1 MRVAVLSG
9 KGGTGKTFVSVRLAL
24 AAPAATYVD
33 CDVEEPDGR
42 LFLQPQQVTREPV
55 EVTLPDFDAQR
66 CTGCRKCVD
75 FCRFHALAF
84 VGVKPM
90 VFPEVC
96 HGCGGCVR
104 VCPVNAVGERR
115 REIGVVE
122 RGVSGTVQVVTG
134 VLHPGEASGVPVIR
148 AALRAAHTP
157 ADDTL
162 TVIDCPPGSAC
173 TVLESIAEADFCLL
187 VTEPTVFGLHNLRMV
202 AELTQLMHKPRGVV
216 LNKAQEPFAPLTEYL
231 REQRI
236 PLLAEIPYRASLA
249 REIAAGLAPRGRDAE
264 LDALFQTL
272 LRTLQGEGCP

>member
-1 MRVAVLSG
+1 MKVAVLSG

-24 AAPAATYVD
+24 AAQQATYFD

-42 LFLQPQQVTREPV
+42 LFLQQQQVTSEPV
-55 EVTLPDFDAQR
+55 EVTLPVFDAQR
-66 CTGCRKCVD
+66 CTGCRKCVA

-84 VGVKPM
+84 VGGKPK

-96 HGCGGCVR
+96 HSCGGCAR
-104 VCPVNAVGERR
+104 VCPANAVGERR
-115 REIGVVE
+115 REIGAVE
-122 RGVSGTVQVVTG
+122 QGMSGTVRVVTG

-148 AALRAAHTP
+148 AALRAGNPP
-157 ADDTL
+157 AGAL

-202 AELTQLMHKPRGVV
+202 AELTALLHKPRGVV

-236 PLLAEIPYRASLA
+236 PLLAEIPYRQSLA
-249 REIAAGLAPRGRDAE
+249 REIAAGFPPQERDAE
-264 LDALFQTL
+264 LDARFQTL